1 MFKVFKIHELTLQLQ
16 QTKRKRI
23 YHDTYKLK
31 ELTQNKLQLNHELD
45 TYGLE
50 EQPWSASLP

>member
-50 EQPWSASLP
+50 EQP